1 MVKSVVW
8 GLASEEYPIQK
19 MFPLEP
25 LAIFIGKDKLTTDMA
40 GELRFWVQKQIAETV
55 FDELRLMSPE
65 QFHEVAWRHVHDA
78 VLETPR
84 MFQIWA
90 CKQVTNIAGVN
101 RNLAK
106 YMKDQCVQSA
116 QVATLKNKL
125 VIV

>member
-1 MVKSVVW
+1 
-8 GLASEEYPIQK
+8 

-25 LAIFIGKDKLTTDMA
+25 LAIFIGKEKLTTDMA
-40 GELRFWVQKQIAETV
+40 GELRFWVQKQIAEAA
-55 FDELRLMSPE
+55 FNKLRLMSSD
-65 QFHEVAWRHVHDA
+65 QFQEVAWKQVHDA

-106 YMKDQCVQSA
+106 YMKDQSQKCPCCDEEVETCQHE
-116 QVATLKNKL
+116 LH
-125 VIV
+125 